1 MGNIDTKG
9 SKSGQFELDYEQ
21 YCMIMMLF
29 LTRSEDLSQRSAD
42 LITLNVNTV
51 KQQTGSDGE
60 LSSLEFK
67 MEDTV
72 TAVDVT
78 CAVQL
83 DMVVMPKG
91 FAKSTVDD
99 GTYAAIEAFE
109 DNTYKFTV
117 TRGY

>member
-1 MGNIDTKG
+1 MP
-9 SKSGQFELDYEQ
+9 
-21 YCMIMMLF
+21 
-29 LTRSEDLSQRSAD
+29 
-42 LITLNVNTV
+42 NVNTV

-99 GTYAAIEAFE
+99 GTYEITAQTTASSSQKLSGNHPPVHPSGPLAC
-109 DNTYKFTV
+109 TA
-117 TRGY
+117 

>member
-1 MGNIDTKG
+1 
-9 SKSGQFELDYEQ
+9 
-21 YCMIMMLF
+21 
-29 LTRSEDLSQRSAD
+29 
-42 LITLNVNTV
+42 
-51 KQQTGSDGE
+51 
-60 LSSLEFK
+60 